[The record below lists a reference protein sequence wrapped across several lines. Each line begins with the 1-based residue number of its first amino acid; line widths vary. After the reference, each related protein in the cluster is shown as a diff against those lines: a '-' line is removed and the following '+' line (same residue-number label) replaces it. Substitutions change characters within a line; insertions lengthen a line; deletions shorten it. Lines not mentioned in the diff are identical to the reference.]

1 MFDGVDFAAAVFAA
15 GFGGLLRVV
24 GERVAVFDVVVLGG
38 EFLVGPPAVVDVFLV
53 VAVGVGARFVAVAEV
68 ADVAV
73 VGARAT
79 TFFVAVGVAGRLTA
93 EAEEVVVVVGALRTV
108 VDEETPGL
116 VALLAA
122 VADVEEEYVLGGIT
136 FFFSFILVFR
146 TEIV

>member
-1 MFDGVDFAAAVFAA
+1 LFDGVDFAAAVFAA

-38 EFLVGPPAVVDVFLV
+38 EFLVGPPAVVAVVFLV
-53 VAVGVGARFVAVAEV
+53 VAVGVGARFAVAEV

-93 EAEEVVVVVGALRTV
+93 EEEEVVVVVGALRTV
-108 VDEETPGL
+108 VVEETPGL

-136 FFFSFILVFR
+136 FFSFRFMYFFSN
-146 TEIV
+146 